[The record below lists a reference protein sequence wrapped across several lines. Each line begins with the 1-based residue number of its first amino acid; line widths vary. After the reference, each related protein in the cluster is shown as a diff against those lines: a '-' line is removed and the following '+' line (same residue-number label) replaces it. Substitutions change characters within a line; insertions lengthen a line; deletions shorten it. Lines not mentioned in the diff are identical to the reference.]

1 VESFQSPAIGRRL
14 IGHQDSYELLNS
26 RFEESEEKMKMFAYV
41 KLTLFLIAW
50 LALLLTNGRFAL
62 AQKESGSQ
70 QKWDSAVAQAKSE
83 GKVVVMGPP
92 GDRVREAITQG
103 FSKAFPDITIE
114 FSGGRGG
121 ELATRIKSE
130 RDAGIY
136 SVDIVISGTSTANA
150 YFKPMKALDP
160 IEPALMLPEVADA
173 KNWRDNKLEFS
184 DRSTR
189 FNLVF
194 TTQNN
199 VPLIFN
205 PTQVKAQEVDELY
218 KLLDPKWKGKIAVQD
233 PIPSGTGNGVF
244 RWVWHVLG
252 PEKTK
257 DFYRKIRAQA
267 AAVDRDQRRQIEW
280 IAQGK
285 YPLHFGPGTVMYQ
298 LEKRGLKFGVL
309 PEFKDYGAYVTPGFG
324 SAMLINRAAHPN
336 ASKVFLN
343 WLLTKDGQIA
353 FCTGMGYVS
362 RRVDVPTD
370 QVPSYWVP
378 KPGVKYWPG
387 YYEED
392 ATMSEEQVKF
402 LKTLFGR

>member
-1 VESFQSPAIGRRL
+1 MKAIC
-14 IGHQDSYELLNS
+14 
-26 RFEESEEKMKMFAYV
+26 AYV
-41 KLTLFLIAW
+41 TSIFFPALLALFLI
-50 LALLLTNGRFAL
+50 NGQL
-62 AQKESGSQ
+62 VQAQSESGWQ
-70 QKWDSAVAQAKSE
+70 QKWNTTVAQAKSE

-92 GDRVREAITQG
+92 GDRVREALTQG
-103 FSKAFPDITIE
+103 FSKAFPDITVE
-114 FSGGRGG
+114 FSGARGG

-136 SVDIVISGTSTANA
+136 SVDVVISGTSTANA

-160 IEPALMLPEVADA
+160 IEPALILPEVADP
-173 KNWRDNKLEFS
+173 KKWRDNKLEFS

-199 VPLIFN
+199 VPLIYN
-205 PTQVKAQEVDELY
+205 PAQVKAQEVDELF

-244 RWVWHVLG
+244 RWLWHVLG
-252 PEKTK
+252 PEKAK

-285 YPLHFGPGTVMYQ
+285 YPLHLGPGTVMYQ
-298 LEKRGLKFGVL
+298 LEKRGLKFGVM
-309 PEFKDYGAYVTPGFG
+309 PEFKDQGAYVTPGFG
-324 SAMLINRAAHPN
+324 SAMLINRAPN
-336 ASKVFLN
+336 PSASKVFLN
-343 WLLTKDGQIA
+343 WLLTKDGQTA

-362 RRVDVPTD
+362 RRPDVPTD
-370 QVPSYWVP
+370 HVPSYWIP
-378 KPGVKYWPG
+378 KPNIKYWAG

-392 ATMSEEQVKF
+392 ATMSDEQVKF

>member
-1 VESFQSPAIGRRL
+1 MNTSFTRL
-14 IGHQDSYELLNS
+14 DSI
-26 RFEESEEKMKMFAYV
+26 FFV
-41 KLTLFLIAW
+41 P
-50 LALLLTNGRFAL
+50 LLTFLLADPQFAL
-62 AQKESGSQ
+62 PQSEPGWR
-70 QKWDSAVAQAKSE
+70 QKWETAVAQAKSE
-83 GKVVVMGPP
+83 GRVVVMGPP
-92 GDRVREAITQG
+92 GDRVREAITGG
-103 FSKAFPDITIE
+103 FSKAFPDITLE

-136 SVDIVISGTSTANA
+136 SVDVVISGTSTANA

-160 IEPALMLPEVADA
+160 IASALLLPEVVDP

-189 FNLVF
+189 LNLVF

-199 VPLIFN
+199 VPLIYN
-205 PTQVKAQEVDELY
+205 PAQVKAEEVDELLD
-218 KLLDPKWKGKIAVQD
+218 LLDPKWKGKIAVQD

-257 DFYRKIRAQA
+257 DYYRKIRAQA
-267 AAVDRDQRRQIEW
+267 AVVDRDQRRQIEW

-285 YPLHFGPGTVMYQ
+285 YALHLGPGTVMYQ
-298 LEKRGLKFGVL
+298 LEQRGLKFGVVA
-309 PEFKDYGAYVTPGFG
+309 EFKDYGAYVTPGFG
-324 SAMLINRAAHPN
+324 SAMLINRAPHPN

-343 WLLTKDGQIA
+343 WLLTKEGQSA
-353 FCTGMGYVS
+353 FCKGMGYVS
-362 RRVDVPTD
+362 RRMDVPTD
-370 QVPSYWVP
+370 HVPPYWVP
-378 KPGVKYWPG
+378 KPDIKYWPG

-392 ATMSEEQVKF
+392 ATMSDEQIKF